1 MRYYLIRLYP
11 PVSCARSAAREH
23 GLGVTVKMA
32 ASDAIL
38 DVLSLHFMHVIC
50 FHICRRDVILL
61 ERIRKSAHL
70 VLFD

>member
-1 MRYYLIRLYP
+1 M
-11 PVSCARSAAREH
+11 
-23 GLGVTVKMA
+23 KMA

-50 FHICRRDVILL
+50 FHIGRRDVILL